1 MGEFHVGLDPLSAF
15 FLLCVFLVSGLA
27 ALYGSSYLRTYIGK
41 RRLAPPLMFFNLL
54 VATMALLVVARD
66 GVLFLIAWEMM
77 SIASFFLVTYEGER
91 EDVRRAGMT
100 YLMAAHL
107 GAVFLFI
114 LFGLLSRAAG
124 SFDFDSFARVGAAG
138 SELINVCFLLALV
151 GFGTKAGF
159 WPFHIWLPDAH
170 PAAPSHV
177 SAVMSGVMIKMGIY
191 GLLRVIG
198 FLGSPPPWWGV
209 TLLVIGAVSGV
220 AGVLHALAQH
230 DLKRLLAYSSV
241 ENIGIIALGIGI
253 GLLGQS
259 HGEPALAFIGYA
271 GSLFHVLNHGLFKGM
286 LFQAAGSVLHA
297 TGTRDLESLG
307 GLSRRM
313 PVTSLMFLIGSVAIC
328 GLPPLNGFVSEWLIY
343 VGAFRA
349 SGALPTVWAVTSISV
364 VPALAL
370 IGGLAAACFVK
381 RSASL
386 FSVKQEQP
394 PDHPFG
400 LFRSARISVALAES
414 GDVMARALVRWLE
427 TQHSLAFLRA
437 QLEEIPDGLLGN
449 GTGFFARESLAGL
462 FTPEG

>member
-1 MGEFHVGLDPLSAF
+1 
-15 FLLCVFLVSGLA
+15 
-27 ALYGSSYLRTYIGK
+27 
-41 RRLAPPLMFFNLL
+41 
-54 VATMALLVVARD
+54 
-66 GVLFLIAWEMM
+66 
-77 SIASFFLVTYEGER
+77 
-91 EDVRRAGMT
+91 
-100 YLMAAHL
+100 
-107 GAVFLFI
+107 
-114 LFGLLSRAAG
+114 
-124 SFDFDSFARVGAAG
+124 
-138 SELINVCFLLALV
+138 
-151 GFGTKAGF
+151 
-159 WPFHIWLPDAH
+159 
-170 PAAPSHV
+170 
-177 SAVMSGVMIKMGIY
+177 MIKMGIY
-191 GLLRVIG
+191 GPLRVIG

-381 RSASL
+381 AFGVAFLGEARTAARS
-386 FSVKQEQP
+386 SVRP
-394 PDHPFG
+394 LPVRSYFG
-400 LFRSARISVALAES
+400 GLSRKRRRHGAGAAALARDTALS
-414 GDVMARALVRWLE
+414 GVPPRAARRNTGWSPG
-427 TQHSLAFLRA
+427 QWHR
-437 QLEEIPDGLLGN
+437 LLCSRV
-449 GTGFFARESLAGL
+449 ASRIIHA
-462 FTPEG
+462 